1 MPPSNQISASDQ
13 KKAAGE
19 YALKFI
25 DDGMNVGL
33 GTGSTAEHLV
43 RALAASGMSVKCA
56 ATSVQTASLAT
67 SLGLKVYT
75 LDELGRIDVTVDGA
89 DEIDPQL
96 ALIKGG
102 GGALMRE
109 KIVAHVSEM
118 VVTIADGSKLVD
130 RLGAFPLPIE
140 VVDFAP
146 GVALSEITR
155 VVTDL
160 GCASNEARI
169 RADDAGE
176 PFITDGGHLIIDC
189 ACGSIPDARALEV
202 ALNALPFVVENGIF
216 TGLSSVAVLGTD
228 DGVKE
233 VRAA

>member
-1 MPPSNQISASDQ
+1 MSSSDQ

-25 DDGMNVGL
+25 EDGMNVGL

-43 RALAASGMSVKCA
+43 RALAASGMNVKCA
-56 ATSVQTASLAT
+56 ATSVQTATLAT

-96 ALIKGG
+96 NLIKGG

-109 KIVAHVSEM
+109 KIVAHVSETI
-118 VVTIADGSKLVD
+118 VTIADGSKLVD

-155 VVTDL
+155 VVADM
-160 GCASNEARI
+160 GCASSEARI
-169 RADDAGE
+169 RADDASE

-189 ACGSIPDARALEV
+189 ACVAIPDARALEM

-233 VRAA
+233 VRAV

>member
-1 MPPSNQISASDQ
+1 MSASDQ

-25 DDGMNVGL
+25 EDGMNVGL

-43 RALAASGMSVKCA
+43 RALAASDMRVKCA
-56 ATSVQTASLAT
+56 ATSVQTATLAT
-67 SLGLKVYT
+67 SLGLRVYT

-89 DEIDPQL
+89 DEIDRDL
-96 ALIKGG
+96 NLIKGG

-109 KIVAHVSEM
+109 KIVAHVSDM
-118 VVTIADGSKLVD
+118 IVTIADGSKLVD
-130 RLGAFPLPIE
+130 RLGAFALPIE

-146 GVALSEITR
+146 GVALTEIKR
-155 VVTDL
+155 VVSDL

-169 RADDAGE
+169 RADDMGE

-189 ACGSIPDARALEV
+189 ACEAIPDARALEM

-233 VRAA
+233 VRAR

>member
-1 MPPSNQISASDQ
+1 MSASDQ

-25 DDGMNVGL
+25 KDGMNVGL

-43 RALAASGMSVKCA
+43 RALAASDMKVKCA
-56 ATSVQTASLAT
+56 ATSVQTATLAT
-67 SLGLKVYT
+67 SLGLRVYT

-89 DEIDPQL
+89 DEIDADL
-96 ALIKGG
+96 NLIKGG

-118 VVTIADGSKLVD
+118 IVTIADGSKLVD
-130 RLGAFPLPIE
+130 RLGAFALPIE

-146 GVALSEITR
+146 GVALTEIKR
-155 VVTDL
+155 VVSDL
-160 GCASNEARI
+160 GCASDEARI

-189 ACGSIPDARALEV
+189 ACDAIPDARALEM

-233 VRAA
+233 VRAR

>member
-1 MPPSNQISASDQ
+1 LSASDQ

-25 DDGMNVGL
+25 EDGMNVGL

-43 RALAASGMSVKCA
+43 RALAASDMRVKCA
-56 ATSVQTASLAT
+56 ATSVQTATLAT
-67 SLGLKVYT
+67 SLGLRVYT

-89 DEIDPQL
+89 DEIDRDL
-96 ALIKGG
+96 NLIKGG

-109 KIVAHVSEM
+109 KIVAHVSDM
-118 VVTIADGSKLVD
+118 IVTIADGSKLVD
-130 RLGAFPLPIE
+130 RLGAFALPIE

-146 GVALSEITR
+146 GVALTEIKR
-155 VVTDL
+155 VVSDL

-169 RADDAGE
+169 RADDMGE

-189 ACGSIPDARALEV
+189 ACEAIPDARALEM

-233 VRAA
+233 VRAR

>member
-1 MPPSNQISASDQ
+1 MSASDQ

-19 YALKFI
+19 HALKFI
-25 DDGMNVGL
+25 ERGMNVGL

-43 RALAASGMSVKCA
+43 RALAAADMQVKCV
-56 ATSVQTASLAT
+56 ATSEQTANLAA
-67 SLGLKVYT
+67 SLGLSLHT

-89 DEIDPQL
+89 DEIDRSL
-96 ALIKGG
+96 NLIKGG

-109 KIVAHVSEM
+109 KIVAHVSETII
-118 VVTIADGSKLVD
+118 TIADASKFVD

-140 VVDFAP
+140 VVDFSP
-146 GVALSEITR
+146 GVALAEITR
-155 VVTDL
+155 AVTDL
-160 GCASNEARI
+160 GCSSNEARI
-169 RADDAGE
+169 RVDEMGE

-189 ACGSIPDARALEV
+189 ACEAIPDAPALEA

-216 TGLSSVAVLGTD
+216 VGLSTVAVLGTD

-233 VRAA
+233 VLAG